1 MAGTINI
8 MNILKI
14 AAFAHNNAGGNPAGV
29 VLNDEMP
36 ADDVMLQVAADVG
49 YSETA
54 FLTPTEGGWRVRY
67 FSPEREVPFCGHA
80 TIASGAALAKQSG
93 TGEYRLFLNEG
104 EISINVEA
112 DETNFKVTLQ
122 APRTWSKIAPQDL
135 VDTILGLF
143 QLTRADLNPG
153 FPASIAFAGARH
165 LIIVLND
172 RTTLA
177 NMSYGFDAVKS
188 IMLEQDWIT
197 ISLLVNESG
206 NLFHSRNAF
215 AFGGVVEDP
224 ATGAAAAALAGYL
237 RDIEWQGEDKFEIL
251 QGFDMGTPSRLLVE
265 YSPTKGASVTVSG
278 TTRDIPG

>member
-1 MAGTINI
+1 

-14 AAFAHNNAGGNPAGV
+14 AAFSHNDEGGNPAGV
-29 VLNDEMP
+29 VLGDEMP
-36 ADDVMLQVAADVG
+36 VDEVMLQVAADVG

-54 FLTPTEGGWRVRY
+54 FLTPIEGGWRVRY

-80 TIASGAALAKQSG
+80 TIASGAVLGEHSG
-93 TGEYRLFLNEG
+93 AGEYRLFLNEE
-104 EISINVEA
+104 EISISVEA
-112 DETNFKVTLQ
+112 DETNFRVVLR
-122 APRTWSKIAPQDL
+122 APRTWSQTAPQDL

-143 QLTRADLNPG
+143 HLSRADLNPG

-165 LIIVLND
+165 LIVVLND
-172 RTTLA
+172 RNTLA
-177 NMSYGFDAVKS
+177 NMSYDFDEVKS

-197 ISLLVNESG
+197 ISLLFNESG
-206 NLFHSRNAF
+206 RLFHSRNAF

-237 RDIEWQGEDKFEIL
+237 RDIEWPGEDKFEIL

-265 YSPTKGASVTVSG
+265 YSPTKGASVTVG
-278 TTRDIPG
+278 GATRNITD

>member
-1 MAGTINI
+1 

-14 AAFAHNNAGGNPAGV
+14 AAFSHNNEGGNPAGV

-36 ADDVMLQVAADVG
+36 ADEVMLQVAAQVG

-54 FLTPTEGGWRVRY
+54 FLTPVEGGWRVRY

-80 TIASGAALAKQSG
+80 TIASGAVLGEQSG
-93 TGEYRLFLNEG
+93 VGEYRLFLNES
-104 EISINVEA
+104 EISISVEA
-112 DETNFKVTLQ
+112 DESNFRVALQ
-122 APRTWSKIAPQDL
+122 APRTWSKSAPQEL

-143 QLTRADLNPG
+143 HLSRADLNPD

-165 LIIVLND
+165 LIVVLND
-172 RTTLA
+172 RNTLA
-177 NMSYGFDAVKS
+177 NMSYDFDAVKS

-197 ISLLVNESG
+197 ISLLFNESG
-206 NLFHSRNAF
+206 TLFHSRNAF
-215 AFGGVVEDP
+215 AFGGVIEDP

-237 RDIEWQGEDKFEIL
+237 RDIEWQCEDNFEIL

-265 YSPTKGASVTVSG
+265 YSPTKKASVTVGG
-278 TTRDIPG
+278 TTRNITD

>member
-1 MAGTINI
+1 

-14 AAFAHNNAGGNPAGV
+14 AAFSHNDEGGNPAGV
-29 VLNDEMP
+29 VLGNDMPSDDEM
-36 ADDVMLQVAADVG
+36 LRVAEEVG

-54 FLTPTEGGWRVRY
+54 FLAPTEGGWRVRY

-80 TIASGAALAKQSG
+80 TIASGAALARQSG
-93 TGEYRLFLNEG
+93 VGEYRLFLNEG
-104 EISINVEA
+104 EISISVEA
-112 DETNFKVTLQ
+112 DEANFRVALQ
-122 APRTWSKIAPQDL
+122 APRTWSKTAPQDL

-143 QLTRADLNPG
+143 HLSRADLDPG

-165 LIIVLND
+165 LIVVLND
-172 RTTLA
+172 RITLA
-177 NMSYGFDAVKS
+177 NMGYDFDAVKS

-206 NLFHSRNAF
+206 KLFHSRNAF

-237 RDIEWQGEDKFEIL
+237 RDIEWPGEDKFEIL

-265 YSPTKGASVTVSG
+265 YSPTKGASVTVGG
-278 TTRDIPG
+278 TTRNITD